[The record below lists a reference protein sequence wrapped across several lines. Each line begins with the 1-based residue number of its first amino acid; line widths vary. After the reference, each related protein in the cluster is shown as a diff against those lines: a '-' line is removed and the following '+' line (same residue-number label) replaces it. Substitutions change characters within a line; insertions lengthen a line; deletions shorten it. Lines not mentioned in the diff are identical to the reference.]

1 MNALAHVRPDLL
13 DLHKTVL
20 DTARGDYERQRGRLR
35 DTEFLAALV
44 DDAELAWLKPLTALV
59 ARIEQPGEDD
69 ARGETARDLVARLRT
84 LLAADGDDLAF
95 QRKYADILQR
105 SPDALV
111 AHVRTLRALQD

>member
-1 MNALAHVRPDLL
+1 MNTLTLARPNLL
-13 DLHKTVL
+13 ELHRTVL
-20 DTARGDYERQRGRLR
+20 DAARRDYERQRGRLR

-59 ARIEQPGEDD
+59 ARVELPPESD
-69 ARGETARDLVARLRT
+69 ARGEAARDLVARLRT
-84 LLAADGDDLAF
+84 LLASDGGDTDF
-95 QRKYADILQR
+95 QGKYADILHR

>member
-1 MNALAHVRPDLL
+1 
-13 DLHKTVL
+13 VL
-20 DTARGDYERQRGRLR
+20 DAARRDYERHRGRLR

-59 ARIEQPGEDD
+59 ARVEQPAESGLPGE
-69 ARGETARDLVARLRT
+69 APKDLVARLRS
-84 LLAADGDDLAF
+84 LLGSDGGDSDF
-95 QRKYADILQR
+95 QRKYADILHR